1 MLRAPY
7 GLPMKIT
14 AEQYRANPI
23 CQLSAYNYKVN
34 AKVGSTRA
42 TQRYLLAVLDT
53 GAGPNLIREGC
64 CSRDAL
70 ESLDD
75 SREIVNL
82 SSATNHRLD
91 VLGITTLT
99 VTLGDYTARVPFVV
113 VRNLGADILLG
124 CTFIDR
130 HVEGI
135 FPTKRNA
142 RLANGCVIPI
152 IRRRALE
159 PVVEQLPEKKILG
172 KRSLSGFNAIRLT
185 EPITI
190 PPHAQTY
197 ARVTCNHQGLRLVE
211 MRQELWDKKRVA
223 VASGVSKVKPNVPF
237 LVQIANFSNK
247 AVRLFA
253 NERVGIS
260 HPVPIPAQKKKSRLL
275 WMKKVNQM
283 VDLILRNWPGHSA
296 KYGTK

>member
-1 MLRAPY
+1 MGSVAAEDLEKEALGPPVSPFSKVASHHNATEIDMLRAPY

-64 CSRDAL
+64 CPRDAL

-197 ARVTCNHQGLRLVE
+197 ARVTVQSS
-211 MRQELWDKKRVA
+211 RVA
-223 VASGVSKVKPNVPF
+223 ISRNETRVMGQKEGSCSQWCLQGQAERS
-237 LVQIANFSNK
+237 IFSTNCK
-247 AVRLFA
+247 
-253 NERVGIS
+253 
-260 HPVPIPAQKKKSRLL
+260 LL
-275 WMKKVNQM
+275 QQSCATF
-283 VDLILRNWPGHSA
+283 RE
-296 KYGTK
+296 